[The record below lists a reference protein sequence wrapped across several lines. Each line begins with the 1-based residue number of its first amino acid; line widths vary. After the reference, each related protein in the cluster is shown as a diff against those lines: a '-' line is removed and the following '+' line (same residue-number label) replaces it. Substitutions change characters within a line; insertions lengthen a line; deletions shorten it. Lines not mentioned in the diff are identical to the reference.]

1 MKRYV
6 IIGGVAGGATAAARL
21 RRLDE
26 DAEITIIERGAYPSF
41 AGCGLPYY
49 VSSVIGE
56 RDRLLVMTPEKF
68 RKNYAIDV
76 WTETEAIAV
85 DTAAKTVRL
94 REKDGEESSLPYDA
108 LVLSP
113 GGRPLR
119 PRIPGIESSR
129 IHELR
134 TVPDADTLRSLAQQG
149 RRAVIIGGGFIG
161 VETAENLKQA
171 GCAVTLLEAADHILA
186 PFDPDMVPYLEREL
200 VQSGIDLLLGDG
212 AASFSDE
219 TDALTIT
226 LQSGRTLTAD
236 FAVLAIGIVPD
247 TAFLEGSGIA
257 RNERGYIQVDAYMQT
272 SAASVYA
279 VGDAIETRDYATG
292 APATLALAGP
302 ANRQARVAADNIAG
316 LGTTYDGI
324 SYTSILKVC
333 SLTAAATGKNERQL
347 AREGLDYGKDYAC
360 VLLHPFSHVNYY
372 PGAQQMAL
380 KLLFRKDGRLLG
392 AQAIG
397 RDGIKARI
405 DAIATALR
413 LGGTTADLSSLELAY
428 APPFGAPKDPVNL
441 AGCIA
446 ENLRAGL
453 VSFTRVRDL
462 DAARA
467 SGARLL
473 DVREPAELAA
483 DAIESVTNIPLGS
496 LRERYGELDKAT
508 PWIVVC
514 RVGQRAYNAAR
525 FLRSRGYHV
534 SVLMGG
540 MLSYRAERGKATPPA
555 RA

>member
-56 RDRLLVMTPEKF
+56 RDQLLVMTPEKF

-247 TAFLEGSGIA
+247 TAFL
-257 RNERGYIQVDAYMQT
+257 
-272 SAASVYA
+272 
-279 VGDAIETRDYATG
+279 
-292 APATLALAGP
+292 
-302 ANRQARVAADNIAG
+302 
-316 LGTTYDGI
+316 
-324 SYTSILKVC
+324 
-333 SLTAAATGKNERQL
+333 
-347 AREGLDYGKDYAC
+347 
-360 VLLHPFSHVNYY
+360 
-372 PGAQQMAL
+372 
-380 KLLFRKDGRLLG
+380 
-392 AQAIG
+392 
-397 RDGIKARI
+397 
-405 DAIATALR
+405 
-413 LGGTTADLSSLELAY
+413 
-428 APPFGAPKDPVNL
+428 
-441 AGCIA
+441 
-446 ENLRAGL
+446 
-453 VSFTRVRDL
+453 
-462 DAARA
+462 
-467 SGARLL
+467 
-473 DVREPAELAA
+473 
-483 DAIESVTNIPLGS
+483 
-496 LRERYGELDKAT
+496 
-508 PWIVVC
+508 
-514 RVGQRAYNAAR
+514 
-525 FLRSRGYHV
+525 
-534 SVLMGG
+534 
-540 MLSYRAERGKATPPA
+540 
-555 RA
+555 